1 MDSAF
6 IHTFIQNQLK
16 KYRDWQSAFMDK
28 HPTIIRL
35 TDFLMWLEFHLNR
48 GKSYFNFWIDYGK
61 LFIML
66 MLGVNFLSPTP
77 YSFKELE
84 LIKPYL
90 IHIGIGMLM
99 FFLLWSKFLDA
110 IQWDQR
116 RAEFGNQR
124 SWLAIELRDFKAWTM
139 EKLNKIEKKLEE
151 I

>member
-1 MDSAF
+1 
-6 IHTFIQNQLK
+6 
-16 KYRDWQSAFMDK
+16 
-28 HPTIIRL
+28 
-35 TDFLMWLEFHLNR
+35 
-48 GKSYFNFWIDYGK
+48 
-61 LFIML
+61 
-66 MLGVNFLSPTP
+66 
-77 YSFKELE
+77 
-84 LIKPYL
+84 
-90 IHIGIGMLM
+90 MLM